1 VARPW
6 LATLVVVALATMAQL
21 VLLPLVS
28 ADLNAAN
35 AFLSLL
41 TVLSLRQKRLAGVL
55 WGAALGGLSDLLLM
69 PQVGYHGFTFT
80 LLGYG
85 LGWLGGKMVISG
97 FATLFTLTALA
108 VLLDNAVVASLIT
121 VLERTPSW
129 GALWPPVVASACIT
143 PALALALEAVYRRLA
158 PGERP

>member
-1 VARPW
+1 VGKPW
-6 LATLVVVALATMAQL
+6 LATLLVVALATVAQL

-28 ADLNAAN
+28 ADLSAAN
-35 AFLSLL
+35 AFLALL
-41 TVLSLRQKRLAGVL
+41 AVLSLRQKRLAGVL

-69 PQVGYHGFTFT
+69 PQVGYHGITFT

-97 FATLFTLTALA
+97 IGTVFALTSLA
-108 VLLDNAVVASLIT
+108 VLLDSAAVAALVA
-121 VLERTPSW
+121 VLERAPSW
-129 GALWPPVVASACIT
+129 GALWPPVVASAFIT
-143 PALALALEAVYRRLA
+143 PALALALESVYRRLA

>member
-1 VARPW
+1 MRKPW
-6 LATLVVVALATMAQL
+6 LSAFIVVSLATLAQL
-21 VLLPLVS
+21 VLLPLLS
-28 ADLNAAN
+28 TDLTPAN

-41 TVLSLRQKRLAGVL
+41 AVLALRQKRLAGVL
-55 WGAALGGLSDLLLM
+55 WGAALGALSDLLLM

-80 LLGYG
+80 VLGYT

-108 VLLDNAVVASLIT
+108 VVLDAAAVTALMAL
-121 VLERTPSW
+121 LERLPSW
-129 GALWPPVVASACIT
+129 ADLWPPVAASALIT
-143 PALALALEAVYRRLA
+143 PSLALALEGVYRRLA